1 MILQSD
7 EKLAENVL
15 IFHGSEKDVEKTED
29 IIDNLKSIVGD
40 ELLEHHFLS
49 TEEIAK
55 RGYILT
61 WISMY
66 FINGHFLRWSERHLK
81 CCFIEVPQSLIKGIL
96 GLWN

>member
-1 MILQSD
+1 MYRPLLLQSH

-29 IIDNLKSIVGD
+29 IIDNLKSIAGD

-55 RGYILT
+55 RGYLLT
-61 WISMY
+61 
-66 FINGHFLRWSERHLK
+66 
-81 CCFIEVPQSLIKGIL
+81 
-96 GLWN
+96 